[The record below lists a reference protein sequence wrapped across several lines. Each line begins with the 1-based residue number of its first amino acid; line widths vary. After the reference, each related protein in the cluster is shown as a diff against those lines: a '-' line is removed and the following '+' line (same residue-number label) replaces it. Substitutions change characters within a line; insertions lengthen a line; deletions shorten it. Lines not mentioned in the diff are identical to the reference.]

1 MEQQG
6 AARGAERQISKFVE
20 GDEVGA
26 DQAFG
31 DLAGRAQQFLLLERV
46 DELDGG
52 EEADLP
58 AQVFDGLDADG
69 GGMEASRV
77 NLGVR

>member
-1 MEQQG
+1 M
-6 AARGAERQISKFVE
+6 SKP
-20 GDEVGA
+20 A
-26 DQAFG
+26 G
-31 DLAGRAQQFLLLERV
+31 DLTGFALRLLLFEGV

-77 NLGVR
+77 SLGVR